1 MPVRSGLVGTPY
13 CFFFFLKSVA
23 GLPPRMPMLMPMP
36 VRSSLVATPFC
47 PFFFCLKGEAAYHH
61 PYAYAYAHAH
71 AQPRALWVGG
81 LSLLFFFFFLLEEGG
96 GLTRAHAL

>member
-1 MPVRSGLVGTPY
+1 
-13 CFFFFLKSVA
+13 
-23 GLPPRMPMLMPMP
+23 MP

-71 AQPRALWVGG
+71 AQSRALWVGG
-81 LSLLFFFFFLLEEGG
+81 LSLLPFFFCWKRGA
-96 GLTRAHAL
+96 GLPVPMRSKLGWWPPAPVYF